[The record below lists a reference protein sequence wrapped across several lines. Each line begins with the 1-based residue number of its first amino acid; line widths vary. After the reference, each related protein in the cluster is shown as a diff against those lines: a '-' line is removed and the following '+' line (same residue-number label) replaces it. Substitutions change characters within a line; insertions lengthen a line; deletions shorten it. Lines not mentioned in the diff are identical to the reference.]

1 LSRLGN
7 TASALAVNEVYKFLE
22 RRIDQIIIGH
32 ELSEYAFSGST
43 IFVGERVLIIA
54 EESELAELEKDVVQS
69 ICFLSGNAFGN
80 VHPVSGKT
88 LKCKVLR
95 TSPGLDLYLSDTGKV
110 GNNEAVDAV
119 VLRKIS
125 ERLLV
130 ILHSLR
136 VETVDPDAEGQQKI
150 TGGKIVCCMNTIET
164 GGFHSNDHRF

>member
-1 LSRLGN
+1 M
-7 TASALAVNEVYKFLE
+7 LA
-22 RRIDQIIIGH
+22 I
-32 ELSEYAFSGST
+32 T
-43 IFVGERVLIIA
+43 
-54 EESELAELEKDVVQS
+54 EESKLAELEKDVIQS
-69 ICFLSGNAFGN
+69 ISLFSGNAFSN

-88 LKCKVLR
+88 LKRKVLR
-95 TSPGLDLYLSDTGKV
+95 ASPRLDLYLSDTGKV
-110 GNNEAVDAV
+110 SNNKTVDAV
-119 VLRKIS
+119 VLRKIG